1 MKNNMKIKRDH
12 HIHPFLAF
20 VALTLSVIM
29 SCNPDKMSMPAT
41 ILLDESSISL
51 VLGTS
56 QTLTATLTPSAPT
69 SDIVWSSSMEEV
81 ATVKDGVVQAV
92 GLGKATICAGIGGS
106 LSFCDV
112 TVTPQFVPVEGI
124 SIDRPDLEMR
134 VGDVLQLHAV
144 FDPENA
150 SNRRKRWSS
159 SNANVASIHEINGT
173 LTALS
178 LGRTLIMVKSLDG
191 SHEATLTVDVLP
203 VIELYT
209 PSESVLKL
217 HPTDPDRLVDFSWN
231 SIEGI
236 SKYVLKIS
244 TSNLFEDDKILYST
258 EVTEPRLAMSEY
270 SLNEISKTIPDNP
283 VSLFWTVVSGTP
295 GMKLLPAT
303 GDLNLVPDRREYL
316 SLVEESASG
325 MQIRKDGAYH
335 YAITTTGP
343 AHVNSSILENSVPAD
358 SSVVC
363 LQYRSDRALQTLTI
377 RFMSSGGAVVGTVQ
391 KQVVQASDWR
401 ELRFVRKKLPDGWG
415 NAGDYL
421 QMDFGDAVGYEIE
434 LNAIH
439 LTGMTSEEEK
449 ENYIPQM
456 LSISYWSSHLTPIEH
471 QSDYFKFTVT
481 GRDSNASTVPL
492 TEELPSGAVLLSFEY
507 ISDKLLANDLQV
519 FLGPKLSEKKSI
531 RTGTVPQAGTWTEYT
546 VDLTGLRASYD
557 WGHPGDFLR
566 IDFGDEPS
574 IGMTMEI
581 RNIRIRFK

>member
-1 MKNNMKIKRDH
+1 MKNNMQMKRDH
-12 HIHPFLAF
+12 RIRPFFAF
-20 VALTLSVIM
+20 TAIALSVIV
-29 SCNPDKMSMPAT
+29 SCDPDKASMPAT
-41 ILLDESSISL
+41 ITLDENSISL

-56 QTLTATLTPSAPT
+56 QTLTATLTPPASV

-81 ATVKDGVVQAV
+81 ATVRDGVVQAV
-92 GLGKATICAGIGGS
+92 GLGKTTIHASIGRS
-106 LSFCDV
+106 FSFCDV
-112 TVTPQFVPVEGI
+112 TVTTQPVPVEGI

-150 SNRRKRWSS
+150 TNRRKRWNS
-159 SNANVASIHEINGT
+159 SNASVASIHEINGT
-173 LTALS
+173 LAALS
-178 LGRTLIMVKSLDG
+178 LGRSLITVKSLDG
-191 SHEATLTVDVLP
+191 GHEATLTVDVLP

-209 PSESVLKL
+209 PLESMLKL
-217 HPTDPDRLVDFSWN
+217 HPADPDKRVVFSWN
-231 SIEGI
+231 RIEGI

-244 TSNLFEDDKILYST
+244 TSSLFEDDNILYST
-258 EVTEPRLAMSEY
+258 EVAEPRLEMSEY
-270 SLNEISKTIPDNP
+270 SLNELSRTIPDNP

-295 GMKLLPAT
+295 EVKLLPAT
-303 GDLNLVPDRREYL
+303 GNLKLVPDRREYL
-316 SLVEESASG
+316 PLVEESASG
-325 MQIRKDGAYH
+325 MQIRKDGAYR
-335 YAITTTGP
+335 YAITTTGS
-343 AHVNSSILENSVPAD
+343 AQVNSGVLRNAVPAD
-358 SSVVC
+358 SGVVC
-363 LQYRSDRALQTLTI
+363 LQYRSDHASQTLTI

-391 KQVVQASDWR
+391 KQVDQASDWR
-401 ELRFVRKKLPDGWG
+401 ALRFVQKKLPDGWG

-421 QMDFGDAVGYEIE
+421 QMDFGDAVGYGIE

-439 LTGMTSEEEK
+439 LTGMTFEEEK
-449 ENYIPQM
+449 ENYTPQM
-456 LSISYWSSHLTPIEH
+456 LSISYWNDHLTPIEH
-471 QSDYFKFTVT
+471 QPDYFKFTVT

-492 TEELPSGAVLLSFEY
+492 TDDLPSGAVLLSFEY
-507 ISDKLLANDLQV
+507 ISDKLLAYDLQV

-531 RTGTVPQAGTWTEYT
+531 RTGTVPQADTWTEHT